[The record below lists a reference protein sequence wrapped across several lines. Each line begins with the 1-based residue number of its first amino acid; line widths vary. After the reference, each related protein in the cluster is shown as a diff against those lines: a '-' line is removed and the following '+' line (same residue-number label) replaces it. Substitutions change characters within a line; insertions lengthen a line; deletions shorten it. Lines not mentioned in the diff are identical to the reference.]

1 MADMSSKEKFGFEK
15 LTPALL
21 VVTVGLAF
29 VVGVLWQKVNALEG
43 GGSSIKVADTGGL
56 PPENISGKLDEDKAA
71 KIARVSGATE
81 EIEGA
86 TDETPQIT
94 GEDHIRGPRDAK
106 VFIVEYSDLECPF
119 CSSFHSTAIQAVE
132 DYGGDV
138 AWVYRHFPL
147 DSIHANAR
155 PVANGAECAAEIG
168 GEDAFWQFIDNT
180 FENQATALGVEGMK
194 STAAAIGL
202 DAGAF
207 ANCLES
213 EKYADKVEDH
223 YQTGI
228 TAGVSGTP
236 GNFVINKK
244 GEAWVVP
251 GAVPFETLKITLDE
265 ALAS

>member
-1 MADMSSKEKFGFEK
+1 MSSKESDKFGFEK

-21 VVTVGLAF
+21 VITVGLAF
-29 VVGVLWQKVNALEG
+29 VVGVLWQKVNTLETG
-43 GGSSIKVADTGGL
+43 GGTNVAGTEEL
-56 PPENISGKLDEDKAA
+56 SPENLSGKLDGDQASKL
-71 KIARVSGATE
+71 ARVSGLSE
-81 EIEGA
+81 EIEGSG
-86 TDETPQIT
+86 DDTPQIT
-94 GEDHIRGPRDAK
+94 GEDHIRGSKDAK
-106 VFIVEYSDLECPF
+106 VFIIEYSDLECPF
-119 CSSFHSTAIQAVE
+119 CASFHPTAVQALE
-132 DYGGDV
+132 EYGGDV

-155 PVANGAECAAEIG
+155 PTANASECVTELG
-168 GEDAFWQFIDNT
+168 GNDAFWQFVDLT
-180 FENQATALGVEGMK
+180 FENQATALSEEGMK
-194 STAAAIGL
+194 NTASEIGL

-228 TAGVSGTP
+228 TAGVTGTP

-244 GEAWVVP
+244 GEVWVIP
-251 GAVPFETLKITLDE
+251 GAVPFETLKNTLDE